1 MTTSELIKFLAKI
14 DPDGNTPVC
23 IDNHQIINVI
33 KIPSYIEGPLEELKI
48 VQGKPQSAKLMQS
61 GMKVCIKYFAIED
74 GIMEDPDFLV
84 DMSEI
89 HSMASNVLKQNYD
102 KIRLESKK
110 ILELKEKR
118 ILDE

>member
-1 MTTSELIKFLAKI
+1 MTTSELIKLLRQI

-23 IDNHQIINVI
+23 IDNHQIIDVI
-33 KIPSYIEGPLEELKI
+33 KTPSYIEGPLEELKI
-48 VQGKPQSAKLMQS
+48 VQGKPQSAKLLQS

-74 GIMEDPDFLV
+74 GILDDPNFQV

-89 HSMASNVLKQNYD
+89 HSMASNVINRNYD
-102 KIRLESKK
+102 NLRIEAKK

-118 ILDE
+118 IIDE